1 MQRVDTVGEIDVVA
15 AETALGE
22 NDGDFGSKFGFA
34 EVGGI
39 DHHARQARR

>member
-22 NDGDFGSKFGFA
+22 NDRDFGSKFGFA

-39 DHHARQARR
+39 NHHARQARR

>member
-1 MQRVDTVGEIDVVA
+1 MQGVDTVGEIDVVA

-22 NDGDFGSKFGFA
+22 NDGDFGSQFGFA

-39 DHHARQARR
+39 NHHARQARR